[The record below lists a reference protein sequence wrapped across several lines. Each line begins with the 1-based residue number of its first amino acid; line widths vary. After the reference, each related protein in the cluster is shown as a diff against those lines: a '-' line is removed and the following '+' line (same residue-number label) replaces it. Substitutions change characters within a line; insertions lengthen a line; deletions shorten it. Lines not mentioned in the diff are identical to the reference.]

1 MVAAMVEFGL
11 SKFHWLCHTAFAQQ
25 SSPLFGRAKRAKLLL
40 NCGECAESNFNH
52 GWAGAWRLVLP
63 SAIA

>member
-1 MVAAMVEFGL
+1 MVAAMVEFSL
-11 SKFHWLCHTAFAQQ
+11 SKLHWLCHTAFAQQ
-25 SSPLFGRAKRAKLLL
+25 SSPLFGRAKLLL
-40 NCGECAESNFNH
+40 SCGECAESNFNH